1 MTTLKKRII
10 TTIMLLSLIAV
21 CSGCGKEKVEDAQP
35 STSPTTIVT
44 TRTKDWF
51 DKAVSNYTSETF
63 DDFKQ
68 YSTVYEVR
76 TGVSEDNVLQYVT
89 ADIYLYVEAS
99 KVERQNV
106 ADFSDNFAKKFASD
120 SASGDIKCS
129 IYIVPSFI
137 YSQIEEGNHLQVEE
151 KAKELDDYSKFSFKY
166 EGIGDAIDIMKKEMG
181 IKTDKLQTESETEE
195 KTEDTGKLNIN
206 Q

>member
-1 MTTLKKRII
+1 MTTFKRKII
-10 TTIMLLSLIAV
+10 TSIMLLSLIAI
-21 CSGCGKEKVEDAQP
+21 CSGCGKDKVEENQP
-35 STSPTTIVT
+35 SESPTTIVT

-63 DDFKQ
+63 DDFKE

-99 KVERQNV
+99 KVERQDV

-120 SASGDIKCS
+120 SASGNIKCS
-129 IYIVPSFI
+129 IYIVPSSV

-151 KAKELDDYSKFSFKY
+151 KAKGLDDYSKFSFKY
-166 EGIGDAIDIMKKEMG
+166 EGIGDAIDTMKKEMG
-181 IKTDKLQTESETEE
+181 IKTDTPKKESEVEDT
-195 KTEDTGKLNIN
+195 TEDTGKLNIN